1 VAIWNLWRKE
11 YPEIEID
18 LSVAN
23 LRRAGL
29 TRTSC
34 VGTNFSGTTVTGYR
48 VYGIASWERWA

>member
-29 TRTSC
+29 IVSNK
-34 VGTNFSGTTVTGYR
+34 V
-48 VYGIASWERWA
+48 WERGSG